1 MAQYGFILLAGARS
15 GIVGQRGRRGWEG
28 FQGGHGGGEPLHLQI
43 DHSMICVKP
52 KHSTLNIENEKN
64 I

>member
-1 MAQYGFILLAGARS
+1 MAKNGFILLAGAGS

-43 DHSMICVKP
+43 DHSMVCVKP
-52 KHSTLNIENEKN
+52 KHSTCNIENEKN